1 MPSLIKANKRW
12 QLLGAMI
19 SLGVVTSLSG
29 CAAIVIGAVGAS
41 AVTVS
46 EDSRTVGTQI
56 DDTTLGSRF
65 SGALSKDEVLS
76 NQTNINVYVFNGSV
90 LLVGQAPNAALA
102 QKAENLIMNVA
113 SVRKVF
119 NQIRIGNP
127 TAATTKAYDVWLA
140 SKVRANLL
148 AEKEIDFLK
157 MNVAVEDSEVFL
169 MGIVTSAEADRA
181 IDIVRNLDGVV
192 KVVNVFD
199 IKN

>member
-1 MPSLIKANKRW
+1 MPPLIKANKRW

>member
-1 MPSLIKANKRW
+1 MPPLIKANKRW

-56 DDTTLGSRF
+56 DDTTLGTRF
-65 SGALSKDEVLS
+65 SGALSKDKVLS

-148 AEKEIDFLK
+148 TEKEIDFLK